1 MSRVDVVILIL
12 TLQIVALGA
21 LRLWAARQRGGRRLA
36 GLVDAAQTIVMVVL
50 GLVVVVTY
58 LEAD

>member
-1 MSRVDVVILIL
+1 MSKADVVILIL

-21 LRLWAARQRGGRRLA
+21 LRLWASRQRGGRRLE
-36 GLVDAAQTIVMVVL
+36 GLADAAQTIVMVVL